1 MNMVTKFFP
10 LAGRSIWLRISVVTA
25 LAATLLLS
33 GHSWADPKGP
43 QSNDRQV
50 AIIVT
55 RALREHLSK
64 MPLDDEISKRTFTTI
79 LKTLDPLRIY
89 FTQADVD
96 DLAKDET
103 NLDDMLKKGD
113 VSFIHKVFNR
123 LLERIDQ
130 RVVLVDEL
138 LKIEPDYTIDE
149 EVVIDPKKAVYATS
163 DAEMRETWRKLI
175 KYELLLKK
183 LDAQDEEAR
192 QKKLDE
198 AKLREPKP
206 EKPTTDEAQLN
217 PPKPNEKPAPRKTPQ
232 EQVARKY
239 HGIAKLRHQMNSD
252 DLLEIYLNSLAMSY
266 DPHTDFMSASSN
278 DQFESRMSLHY
289 DGIGAILGSDYGTTK
304 ITELVPGG
312 AAAKDGRLK
321 AGDLLVG
328 VGQDREGEIVD
339 VADMNNNDI
348 VKLIRGKAGT
358 IVRLKVNPAAGGET
372 KVIDI
377 TRASIELKDSE
388 ARGEIIELPIDEK
401 SNSPSIAK
409 ASTEKTSTEA
419 PAEEKSSNESSST
432 NGHAA
437 DRKTYKIGVI
447 DLPSFYMDMNGSRLG
462 LSNFRSTSR
471 DLEKIL
477 RDFTEKNVDA
487 VVLDLRRDGGGSL
500 LEAVKVTG
508 LFIDQGPVVQVKDSR
523 GKIEQLVDT
532 DPGVAWAGPL
542 VVLQSKMSA
551 SASEIFAGAIQDYG
565 RGLIVGD
572 RTSHGKGIV
581 QQVIDISR
589 ALFGGMGNAPSMG
602 ALKITTQQFY
612 RPDGESTQNRGVPSD
627 IVLPALTS
635 YLPVG
640 ESDLDYAMKFD
651 QIAAAK
657 FENTH
662 YVNKDLINQLQSR
675 SAGRI
680 EKSDE
685 FKKAIKKIDRYQ
697 KYLENKTASL
707 NEKKFAADRAELN
720 ADEEEDK
727 QIEQLD
733 DSTKRPVVNRDY
745 YFNEVLAVTRD
756 YLQLR
761 KAALTN

>member
-1 MNMVTKFFP
+1 MNLF
-10 LAGRSIWLRISVVTA
+10 AISSRRSRRSVGLRALVVAA
-25 LAATLLLS
+25 LVAACLVS
-33 GHSWADPKGP
+33 SRIWADPKGP

-50 AIIVT
+50 AMIVA

-64 MPLDDEISKRTFTTI
+64 MPLDDEISKRTFSSI
-79 LKTLDPLRIY
+79 LKTLDPLKIY
-89 FTQADVD
+89 FVQTDID
-96 DLAKDET
+96 EFAKDET

-113 VSFIHKVFNR
+113 VSFIYKVFNR

-130 RVVLVDEL
+130 RVALVDDL

-149 EVVIDPKKAVYATS
+149 EIVIDPKQAVYATN
-163 DAEMRETWRKLI
+163 DAEMHETWRKLI

-183 LDAQDEEAR
+183 LDAQDEETR

-206 EKPTTDEAQLN
+206 EKPTTNEAQLN
-217 PPKPNEKPAPRKTPQ
+217 PPKPSEKPVPRKTPQ
-232 EQVARKY
+232 EQVAHKY
-239 HGIAKLRHQMNSD
+239 HGIAKLRHQMNGD

-328 VGQDREGEIVD
+328 VGQDREGDIID

-358 IVRLKVNPAAGGET
+358 IVRLKVNPAAGGDT

-388 ARGEIIELPIDEK
+388 ARGEIIDLPAEG
-401 SNSPSIAK
+401 
-409 ASTEKTSTEA
+409 STEKTSVEA
-419 PAEEKSSNESSST
+419 PAAE
-432 NGHAA
+432 
-437 DRKTYKIGVI
+437 RKVYKIGVI
-447 DLPSFYMDMNGSRLG
+447 DLPSFYMDMTGARLG
-462 LSNFRSTSR
+462 LSTFRSTSR

-487 VVLDLRRDGGGSL
+487 VVLDLRRNGGGSL

-523 GKIEQLVDT
+523 GKIEQLDDT

-542 VVLQSKMSA
+542 VVLQSKLSA
-551 SASEIFAGAIQDYG
+551 SASEIFAGAIQDYS

-572 RTSHGKGIV
+572 RTSHGKGLV
-581 QQVIDISR
+581 QTVIDISK

-602 ALKITTQQFY
+602 ALKITIQQFY

-627 IVLPALTS
+627 VILPSITS

-651 QIAAAK
+651 QIAPAK
-657 FENTH
+657 YKNTH
-662 YVNKDLINQLQSR
+662 LVEKDLIEQLRSR
-675 SAGRI
+675 SAARV

-685 FKKAIKKIDRYQ
+685 FKKVQRKIDRYQ
-697 KYLENKTASL
+697 QFLEHKTASL
-707 NEKKFAADRAELN
+707 NEKKFTADRAELN
-720 ADEEEDK
+720 ADQEEEK

-733 DSTKRPVVNRDY
+733 DSTRPVVNRDY

-756 YLQLR
+756 YLQLG
-761 KAALTN
+761 KAALAN